1 MDSTT
6 DSLNDSDF
14 KTTLL
19 WLIVGFDAAP
29 LFILCLKQSVLAP
42 KQKVEFVCGRADVL
56 TNRPEM
62 VI

>member
-14 KTTLL
+14 KTTLI
-19 WLIVGFDAAP
+19 WLIVGFGAAP

-62 VI
+62 VM